1 MNWVD
6 LFLGLVI
13 LIAIIIGWRKGFILE
28 SLDLLTWVSSLV
40 LAYMFY
46 GNLASWLDRFFDLN
60 VWLQPVSFIITA
72 IVARILVGLI
82 VRLLVRLIPDSLN
95 DNFLNR
101 ILGIIPGAISGW

>member
-13 LIAIIIGWRKGFILE
+13 LIAVIIGWRKGFILE
-28 SLDLLTWVSSLV
+28 SLDLLTWISSLV

-46 GNLASWLDRFFDLN
+46 GNLASWLDRYFDLN

-72 IVARILVGLI
+72 IVAIILLGLI
-82 VRLLVRLIPDSLN
+82 VTLLLRLIAYSVN
-95 DNFLNR
+95 DYLL
-101 ILGIIPGAISGW
+101 ILII